1 MDKTQSPVRHDDSRD
16 SCFSGDIPGVEECEV
31 VSGVPKPL
39 SSAQEQ
45 GQKGFLV
52 AQVFTWLQLVAGPG
66 GGCYKGEQS
75 RHRKL
80 ALL

>member
-1 MDKTQSPVRHDDSRD
+1 MTAGTAASAVTFQVWRSVRWFLVSLSRSPLPKSR
-16 SCFSGDIPGVEECEV
+16 
-31 VSGVPKPL
+31 
-39 SSAQEQ
+39 